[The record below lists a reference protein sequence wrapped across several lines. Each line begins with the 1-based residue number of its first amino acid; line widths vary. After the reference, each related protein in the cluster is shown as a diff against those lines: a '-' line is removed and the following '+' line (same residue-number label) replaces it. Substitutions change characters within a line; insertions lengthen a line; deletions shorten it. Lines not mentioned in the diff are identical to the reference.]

1 MKISVVIQGSPQS
14 QSCATALEYTKAI
27 IESENKVY
35 RVFFHQDAVL
45 ASNRLNEAPSDEPRI
60 GELWSELAAK
70 HELDMVVCSTSALR
84 RGIVHKAEEKQRRTV
99 SNLLPNFVLGGLGL
113 LMDAIFESDRTITF
127 GE

>member
-1 MKISVVIQGSPQS
+1 MKISVIIQDHPKS
-14 QSCATALEYTKAI
+14 QCCTTAFEYTKAI
-27 IESENKVY
+27 IESENEVY
-35 RVFFHQDAVL
+35 RIFFHQDAVL
-45 ASNRLNEAPSDEPRI
+45 AGNRLNEAPSDEPRI

-70 HELDMVVCSTSALR
+70 HGLDMVLCSTCGPQ
-84 RGIVHKAEEKQRRTV
+84 GILDKTEAKQRKTK

>member
-14 QSCATALEYTKAI
+14 QSCTTAFEYTKAI
-27 IESENKVY
+27 IESENEVY

-45 ASNRLNEAPSDEPRI
+45 AANSLNEAPSDEPRI

-70 HELDMVVCSTSALR
+70 HELEMIVCSTSAAR
-84 RGIVHKAEEKQRRTV
+84 RGILDKAEAKQRGTK
-99 SNLLPNFVLGGLGL
+99 SNLMPNFVLGGLGL
-113 LMDAIFESDRTITF
+113 LIDAVFESERTITF